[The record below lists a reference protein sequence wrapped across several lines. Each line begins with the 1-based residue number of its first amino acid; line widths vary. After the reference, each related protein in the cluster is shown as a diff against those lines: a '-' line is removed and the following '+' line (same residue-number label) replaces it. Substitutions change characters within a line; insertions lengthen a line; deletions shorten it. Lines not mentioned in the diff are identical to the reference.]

1 MNSFAFPS
9 SIFHL
14 QHRAHPRSHIHL
26 QSTLHRK
33 LRNTRVSVHR
43 IRLFQVEKWLFLLT
57 VSFFLRFNRL
67 QTRSRSDRRFRLAV
81 GPIGGAKTSDRRRW
95 RIRIRL
101 RRRRHYVER
110 RRNGLF
116 ARQQQRHQRREKGQ
130 NQSSPSSRWRGTGE
144 RWWRRRRGRIHP
156 RRPHSQRPQYRL
168 RDGDH
173 PGT

>member
-57 VSFFLRFNRL
+57 VRFSSFVSTGFKRGRDPTDDFAL
-67 QTRSRSDRRFRLAV
+67 QLGQLAAPKLPTGV
-81 GPIGGAKTSDRRRW
+81 GGGYGSGYGDAGIMS
-95 RIRIRL
+95 
-101 RRRRHYVER
+101 
-110 RRNGLF
+110 NG
-116 ARQQQRHQRREKGQ
+116 A
-130 NQSSPSSRWRGTGE
+130 GTGFS
-144 RWWRRRRGRIHP
+144 P
-156 RRPHSQRPQYRL
+156 
-168 RDGDH
+168 DNNND
-173 PGT
+173 T